1 MPYFFIKRLY
11 SMSMG
16 FLIEKGSPII
26 WRGLM
31 VMQALEK
38 LMRQVDWGELDY
50 LIVDTPP
57 GTGDTLLSIIQNL
70 PIAGVVLVTTPQS
83 AALEVTKRGA
93 VMFKKLNV
101 PLIGIVENMK
111 YVKCTSCQSN
121 IKVFGDGTSKLAEEI
136 ECDILSSIPLEGC
149 ISASADEGI
158 PVVVSGRNN
167 DIEDCYKRIGD
178 SVIAFC
184 EKNK

>member
-1 MPYFFIKRLY
+1 
-11 SMSMG
+11 MSMG
-16 FLIEKGSPII
+16 FLIEKGSPVI

-31 VMQALEK
+31 VMQALER
-38 LMRQVDWGELDY
+38 LMRQVDWGKIDY

-101 PLIGIVENMK
+101 PLIGIVENMSI
-111 YVKCTSCQSN
+111 VKCTTCASN
-121 IKVFGDGTSKLAEEI
+121 IRIFGDGTSKLSEELG
-136 ECDILSSIPLEGC
+136 CKILTSLPLEGD
-149 ISASADEGI
+149 ISMCADEGRPI
-158 PVVVSGRNN
+158 AVSGRNK
-167 DIEDCYKRIGD
+167 DIEECYKRIGE
-178 SVIAFC
+178 SVVAFC
-184 EKNK
+184 NK